1 MGNDVKEKLTQ
12 IGTRI
17 LVNARNELYLSMRFL
32 DVALNALSYEFNL
45 TTFFVGTDG
54 VNIYYNPR
62 FLMERYETQPLL
74 INRAYL
80 HMILHCIF
88 RHMYEAEDKEEEEWN
103 LACDIATE
111 YIIDSLNYKAITRV
125 VSDYREEVYNG
136 LEKRLKVL
144 NAEGIYKILMEE
156 EIPYADFVK
165 LTTEFLSDDH
175 VFWKK
180 RRSEEPAE
188 GNADASED
196 QQGSNGNENNK
207 EESNESKNG
216 SENNSKNSS
225 ENDSKDN
232 SENNSK
238 NGLENDSKNDSEN
251 NSKNSSENDSKDNS
265 ESNSKNSSVNDSN
278 KDSENNSK
286 NGSNNDSKNGSNN
299 NSKNGSLNHDKNDS
313 INNQKINPKNN
324 PKDNSLSNINNESS
338 VNKNNS
344 HNEELTKNLE
354 DNELQKRLENQRKQE
369 KLKEWS
375 KIGEKMKTNLETF
388 SFKNGSEALNL
399 QKALNV
405 ELRQRYDYKSFLRK
419 FAVQKEVMQV
429 DTDSFDYGF
438 YNYGIQTY
446 GNMPL
451 MEHLEYKEVE
461 KIEEF
466 VIAIDTSGSCSGE
479 VVQKFLEQTYSVLRT
494 TESFLK
500 KVQIHIIQ
508 CDMEIKDDT
517 IIRNIEEFETY
528 MKDFTFQGF
537 GGTDFRPVFEYV
549 DQLIKAKQ
557 IKQLK
562 GMLYFTD
569 GFGTYPTK
577 RPNYDVA
584 FIFLKDDYSDAN
596 VPSWAMKLILS
607 TEDIMTYN

>member
-125 VSDYREEVYNG
+125 VSDYREEVYHG

-180 RRSEEPAE
+180 RRSEGPAE
-188 GNADASED
+188 GNTDANEE
-196 QQGSNGNENNK
+196 QQDSNGHENNK

-216 SENNSKNSS
+216 SENNSKNGSENNSMNSS
-225 ENDSKDN
+225 ENNSSSSSENNSKDSREN
-232 SENNSK
+232 ESKNDSENNSK
-238 NGLENDSKNDSEN
+238 NGLENNSKNDSEN
-251 NSKNSSENDSKDNS
+251 NSKNNTENDSKNA
-265 ESNSKNSSVNDSN
+265 
-278 KDSENNSK
+278 
-286 NGSNNDSKNGSNN
+286 
-299 NSKNGSLNHDKNDS
+299 SLNNDKNDS
-313 INNQKINPKNN
+313 INNQKNN
-324 PKDNSLSNINNESS
+324 PKDNSLNDLNNESS
-338 VNKNNS
+338 GNKNNPN
-344 HNEELTKNLE
+344 NEESTKNLE
-354 DNELQKRLENQRKQE
+354 DNELQKRLEDQRKQE

-388 SFKNGSEALNL
+388 SFQNGSEALNL

-466 VIAIDTSGSCSGE
+466 VIAIDTSGSCSGD

-549 DQLIKAKQ
+549 DQLIKVKQ

>member
-1 MGNDVKEKLTQ
+1 MGNEVKEKLTK

-17 LVNARNELYLSMRFL
+17 LTNARNELYLSMRFL
-32 DVALNALSYEFNL
+32 DVALNALAYEFNL
-45 TTFFVGTDG
+45 STFFVGTDG

-62 FLMERYETQPLL
+62 FLMERYENQPLL

-88 RHMYEAEDKEEEEWN
+88 RHMYEAEEKEEEEWN

-111 YIIDSLNYKAITRV
+111 YIIDSLDYKAVTRV
-125 VSDYREEVYNG
+125 VSDYREEVYHA

-144 NAEGIYKILMEE
+144 NAEGIYKVLMEDE
-156 EIPYADFVK
+156 MPYSDFVR
-165 LTTEFLSDDH
+165 LSTEFLADDH

-180 RRSEEPAE
+180 KRKDSLSGQNPNQNEEQKE
-188 GNADASED
+188 SSNKESND
-196 QQGSNGNENNK
+196 QDRNNKVNENTQEDTK
-207 EESNESKNG
+207 ENTTDNNREKENG
-216 SENNSKNSS
+216 SENS
-225 ENDSKDN
+225 
-232 SENNSK
+232 
-238 NGLENDSKNDSEN
+238 
-251 NSKNSSENDSKDNS
+251 
-265 ESNSKNSSVNDSN
+265 
-278 KDSENNSK
+278 
-286 NGSNNDSKNGSNN
+286 
-299 NSKNGSLNHDKNDS
+299 S
-313 INNQKINPKNN
+313 INN
-324 PKDNSLSNINNESS
+324 D
-338 VNKNNS
+338 
-344 HNEELTKNLE
+344 
-354 DNELQKRLENQRKQE
+354 LQNRLDQERKQE
-369 KLKEWS
+369 KLKEWN
-375 KIGEKMKTNLETF
+375 KIGDKMKTNLETF
-388 SFKNGSEALNL
+388 SYQIGNETSKL

-405 ELRQRYDYKSFLRK
+405 EHRERYDYKNFLRK

-438 YNYGIQTY
+438 YHYGIQTY

-451 MEHLEYKEVE
+451 MEHLEYKEEE

-479 VVQKFLEQTYSVLRT
+479 VVQKFLEQTYAILRT

-517 IIRNIEEFETY
+517 IIRNREEFEKY
-528 MKDFTFQGF
+528 MKEFTFHGF

-549 DQLIKAKQ
+549 DELIRKKEL
-557 IKQLK
+557 KQLK
-562 GMLYFTD
+562 GMIYFTD

-584 FIFLKDDYSDAN
+584 FLFLKDDYTDAN

-607 TEDIMTYN
+607 SEDIMMNQ

>member
-17 LVNARNELYLSMRFL
+17 LINARNELYLSMRFL
-32 DVALNALSYEFNL
+32 DVALNALGYEFNL

-62 FLMERYETQPLL
+62 FLMERYEHQPLL

-80 HMILHCIF
+80 HMILHCLF
-88 RHMYEAEDKEEEEWN
+88 RHMYEMESREEDEWN

-111 YIIDSLNYKAITRV
+111 YIIDSMNYKAVTRV
-125 VSDYREEVYNG
+125 VSDYREEVYHG
-136 LEKRLKVL
+136 LESRLKVL

-156 EIPYADFVK
+156 EIPYVDYIK
-165 LTTEFLSDDH
+165 LTTEFLVDDH
-175 VFWKK
+175 VFWMKK
-180 RRSEEPAE
+180 REEGPAKGDSDSSENQQDK
-188 GNADASED
+188 GND
-196 QQGSNGNENNK
+196 NNK
-207 EESNESKNG
+207 ESSGNSDPKTNEAKKESSGNSEL
-216 SENNSKNSS
+216 ENNRKETKKDSS
-225 ENDSKDN
+225 SN
-232 SENNSK
+232 SE
-238 NGLENDSKNDSEN
+238 LE
-251 NSKNSSENDSKDNS
+251 
-265 ESNSKNSSVNDSN
+265 
-278 KDSENNSK
+278 
-286 NGSNNDSKNGSNN
+286 
-299 NSKNGSLNHDKNDS
+299 
-313 INNQKINPKNN
+313 
-324 PKDNSLSNINNESS
+324 
-338 VNKNNS
+338 
-344 HNEELTKNLE
+344 
-354 DNELQKRLENQRKQE
+354 KRLENAKKE
-369 KLKEWS
+369 AKLKEWN
-375 KIGEKMKTNLETF
+375 KISEKMKTNLETF
-388 SFKNGSEALNL
+388 SFQNGDETSNL

-405 ELRQRYDYKSFLRK
+405 EMRQHYDFKNFLKK

-451 MEHLEYKEVE
+451 MEHLEYKEE
-461 KIEEF
+461 KKIEEF
-466 VIAIDTSGSCSGE
+466 VIALDTSGSCSGE
-479 VVQKFLEQTYSVLRT
+479 LVQKFLEQTYSVLRT

-508 CDMEIKDDT
+508 CDNDIKEDVV
-517 IIRNIEEFETY
+517 IGNLKEFEQY
-528 MKDFTFQGF
+528 MKAFTFQGF

-549 DQLIKAKQ
+549 DKLIEKKQ

-562 GMLYFTD
+562 GLLYFTD

-607 TEDIMTYN
+607 TEEIMTYNNLVL

>member
-125 VSDYREEVYNG
+125 VSDYREEVYHG

-180 RRSEEPAE
+180 RRSEGPAE
-188 GNADASED
+188 GNTDANEE
-196 QQGSNGNENNK
+196 QQDSNGHENNK

-216 SENNSKNSS
+216 SENNSKDST
-225 ENDSKDN
+225 ENESKND

-238 NGLENDSKNDSEN
+238 NGLEN
-251 NSKNSSENDSKDNS
+251 NSKNNSENDSKNA
-265 ESNSKNSSVNDSN
+265 
-278 KDSENNSK
+278 
-286 NGSNNDSKNGSNN
+286 
-299 NSKNGSLNHDKNDS
+299 SLNNDKNDS
-313 INNQKINPKNN
+313 INNQKNN
-324 PKDNSLSNINNESS
+324 PKDNSLNDLNNESS
-338 VNKNNS
+338 GNKNNPN
-344 HNEELTKNLE
+344 NEESTKNLE
-354 DNELQKRLENQRKQE
+354 DNELQKRLEDQRKQE

-388 SFKNGSEALNL
+388 SFQNGSEALNL

-466 VIAIDTSGSCSGE
+466 VIAIDTSGSCSGD

-549 DQLIKAKQ
+549 DQLIKVKQ

>member
-125 VSDYREEVYNG
+125 VSDYREEVYHG

-180 RRSEEPAE
+180 RRSEGPAE
-188 GNADASED
+188 GNTDANEE
-196 QQGSNGNENNK
+196 QQDSNGHENNK

-216 SENNSKNSS
+216 SENNSKNGSENNSMNSS
-225 ENDSKDN
+225 ENNSSSSSENNSKDSREN
-232 SENNSK
+232 ESKNDSENNSK
-238 NGLENDSKNDSEN
+238 NGLENNSKNDSEN
-251 NSKNSSENDSKDNS
+251 NSKNNTENDSKNA
-265 ESNSKNSSVNDSN
+265 
-278 KDSENNSK
+278 
-286 NGSNNDSKNGSNN
+286 
-299 NSKNGSLNHDKNDS
+299 SLNNDKNDS
-313 INNQKINPKNN
+313 INNPKNN
-324 PKDNSLSNINNESS
+324 PKDNSLDNLNNESS
-338 VNKNNS
+338 GNKNNS
-344 HNEELTKNLE
+344 HNEESTKNLE
-354 DNELQKRLENQRKQE
+354 DNELQRRLEDQRKQE

-388 SFKNGSEALNL
+388 SFQNGSEALNL

-466 VIAIDTSGSCSGE
+466 VIAIDTSGSCSGD

-549 DQLIKAKQ
+549 DQLIKVKQ

>member
-1 MGNDVKEKLTQ
+1 MGNEVKEKLTK

-17 LVNARNELYLSMRFL
+17 LTNARNELYLSMRFL
-32 DVALNALSYEFNL
+32 DVALNALAYEFNL
-45 TTFFVGTDG
+45 STFFVGTDG

-62 FLMERYETQPLL
+62 FLMERYENQPLL

-88 RHMYEAEDKEEEEWN
+88 RHMYEAEEKEEEEWN

-111 YIIDSLNYKAITRV
+111 YIIDSLDYKAVTRV
-125 VSDYREEVYNG
+125 VSDYREEVYHG

-144 NAEGIYKILMEE
+144 NAEGIYKVLMEDE
-156 EIPYADFVK
+156 MPYADFVR
-165 LTTEFLSDDH
+165 LSTEFLSDDH
-175 VFWKK
+175 IFWKQK
-180 RRSEEPAE
+180 RNESLAGQNPNQDEEQNESSKKESNDQERNKSE
-188 GNADASED
+188 
-196 QQGSNGNENNK
+196 NENENLNETEK
-207 EESNESKNG
+207 NTKDESKENTKENIKENEKVKENTQEDIKENTNNNNREKENG
-216 SENNSKNSS
+216 SENLSKNS
-225 ENDSKDN
+225 
-232 SENNSK
+232 
-238 NGLENDSKNDSEN
+238 
-251 NSKNSSENDSKDNS
+251 
-265 ESNSKNSSVNDSN
+265 
-278 KDSENNSK
+278 
-286 NGSNNDSKNGSNN
+286 
-299 NSKNGSLNHDKNDS
+299 
-313 INNQKINPKNN
+313 
-324 PKDNSLSNINNESS
+324 
-338 VNKNNS
+338 
-344 HNEELTKNLE
+344 
-354 DNELQKRLENQRKQE
+354 ELQNRLEQERKQE
-369 KLKEWS
+369 KLREWN
-375 KIGEKMKTNLETF
+375 KIGDKMKTNLETF
-388 SFKNGSEALNL
+388 SYQIGNETSKL

-405 ELRQRYDYKSFLRK
+405 ELRERYDYKNFLRK

-438 YNYGIQTY
+438 YHYGIQTY

-451 MEHLEYKEVE
+451 MEHLEYKEEE

-479 VVQKFLEQTYSVLRT
+479 VVQKFLEQTYAVLKT

-517 IIRNIEEFETY
+517 IIRNMEEFEQY
-528 MKDFTFQGF
+528 MKEFTFHGF

-549 DQLIKAKQ
+549 DELIHKREL
-557 IKQLK
+557 KQLK
-562 GMLYFTD
+562 GMIYFTD

-584 FIFLKDDYSDAN
+584 FLFLKDDYTDAN

-607 TEDIMTYN
+607 SEDIMSYQ

>member
-125 VSDYREEVYNG
+125 VSDYREEVYHG

-180 RRSEEPAE
+180 RRSEGPAE
-188 GNADASED
+188 GNTDANEE
-196 QQGSNGNENNK
+196 QQDSNGHENNK

-225 ENDSKDN
+225 ENNSKNGSENNSMNSSENNSSSSSENNSKDSTEN
-232 SENNSK
+232 ESKNDSENNSK
-238 NGLENDSKNDSEN
+238 NGLEN
-251 NSKNSSENDSKDNS
+251 NSKNNTENDSKNA
-265 ESNSKNSSVNDSN
+265 
-278 KDSENNSK
+278 
-286 NGSNNDSKNGSNN
+286 
-299 NSKNGSLNHDKNDS
+299 SLNNDKNDS
-313 INNQKINPKNN
+313 INNQKNN
-324 PKDNSLSNINNESS
+324 PKDNSLDNLNNESS
-338 VNKNNS
+338 GNKNNPN
-344 HNEELTKNLE
+344 NEESTKNLE
-354 DNELQKRLENQRKQE
+354 DNELQRRLEDQRKQE

-388 SFKNGSEALNL
+388 SFQNGSEALNL

-466 VIAIDTSGSCSGE
+466 VIAIDTSGSCSGD

-549 DQLIKAKQ
+549 DQLIKVKQ

>member
-125 VSDYREEVYNG
+125 VSDYREEVYHG

-180 RRSEEPAE
+180 RRSEGPAE
-188 GNADASED
+188 GNTDANED
-196 QQGSNGNENNK
+196 QQGDNVHENNK

-216 SENNSKNSS
+216 SENNSKNGSENNSSSSS
-225 ENDSKDN
+225 ENNSKDSTEN
-232 SENNSK
+232 ESKNDSENNSK
-238 NGLENDSKNDSEN
+238 NGLEN
-251 NSKNSSENDSKDNS
+251 NSKNNSENDSKNA
-265 ESNSKNSSVNDSN
+265 
-278 KDSENNSK
+278 
-286 NGSNNDSKNGSNN
+286 
-299 NSKNGSLNHDKNDS
+299 SLNNDKNDS
-313 INNQKINPKNN
+313 INN
-324 PKDNSLSNINNESS
+324 PKDNSLDNLNNESS
-338 VNKNNS
+338 GNKNNPN
-344 HNEELTKNLE
+344 NEESTKNLE
-354 DNELQKRLENQRKQE
+354 DNELQKRLEDQRKQE

-388 SFKNGSEALNL
+388 SFQNGSEALNL

-466 VIAIDTSGSCSGE
+466 VIAIDTSGSCSGDI
-479 VVQKFLEQTYSVLRT
+479 VQKFLEQTYSVLRT

-549 DQLIKAKQ
+549 DQLIKVKQ